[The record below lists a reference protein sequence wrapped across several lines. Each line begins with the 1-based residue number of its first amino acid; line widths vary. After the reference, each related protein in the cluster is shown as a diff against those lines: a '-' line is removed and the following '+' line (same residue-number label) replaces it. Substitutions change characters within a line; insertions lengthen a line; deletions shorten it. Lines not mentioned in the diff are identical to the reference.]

1 MASKKKAP
9 KKDLDDGEELL
20 QAILLADSFRKR
32 MSPITYTTPKS
43 LLPLVNVPILEYTLE
58 LLVSAGVKELFIV
71 CCCHAEKIQEYV
83 ENSASCKQ
91 FQVSI
96 IVAPA
101 CKSVGAAMRE
111 VDSRGKIRGDFILVN
126 GDVVSNMK
134 LEPALLA
141 HKKRREEEKNKDAI
155 LTMVFK
161 TVHPSHKTSRFPEV
175 RSHVSHPFPSIA
187 SAAPMS
193 RIHILVASLIA
204 ARPLA
209 CSHTTAQDDVCI
221 AINPETN
228 RLVHYQSMSR
238 KGCDVD
244 VTIFAAHPTVQA
256 APPLSA
262 TNAPA
267 FSCTKIQDTA

>member
-1 MASKKKAP
+1 MATKKKAP
-9 KKDLDDGEELL
+9 GKKDIDDGEELL

-32 MSPITYTTPKS
+32 MTPITYTTPKS

-83 ENSASCKQ
+83 EKSASCKQ

-96 IVAPA
+96 IVAPS

-141 HKKRREEEKNKDAI
+141 HRKRREEEKNKDAV

-161 TVHPSHKTSRFPEV
+161 TVHPSHKTSLFAEV
-175 RSHVSHPFPSIA
+175 NRA
-187 SAAPMS
+187 SYS
-193 RIHILVASLIA
+193 YELVLK
-204 ARPLA
+204 
-209 CSHTTAQDDVCI
+209 H
-221 AINPETN
+221 
-228 RLVHYQSMSR
+228 
-238 KGCDVD
+238 G
-244 VTIFAAHPTVQA
+244 
-256 APPLSA
+256 
-262 TNAPA
+262 
-267 FSCTKIQDTA
+267 